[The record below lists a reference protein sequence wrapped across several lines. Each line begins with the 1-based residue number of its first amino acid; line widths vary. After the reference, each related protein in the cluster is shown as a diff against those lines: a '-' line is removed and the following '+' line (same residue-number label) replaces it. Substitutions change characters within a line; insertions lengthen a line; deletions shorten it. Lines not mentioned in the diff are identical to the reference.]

1 MSKFNPT
8 NFNWTVERNCSCELP
23 LICIRPIKFRNP
35 ILCINSAIDVNNF
48 ENFLKK
54 SPVKCS
60 QQISPISP
68 QNNFENCSTEQKLQ
82 TLFNTTTASP
92 LTFTQDNEYNSTTN
106 TIPLTFTQD
115 NEYNSTTTT
124 TPQSYTQYNF
134 SFWLV
139 YTLLGL
145 ILILQLLYWINI
157 ILRKIRRRH
166 ECKLIRKRTTQFH
179 EKTRGAP
186 TSNTPTTHRRG
197 DPIPTVSEMTPL
209 KIIAP
214 TLGEMKKTHVPD
226 NQRSGKRK
234 FDELITCTPPKH
246 NLSTNLSPPTAPI
259 VRTPPPVTSE
269 PPRPLT
275 PPDQISFD
283 KELQQF
289 YDSLMFATV
298 GLPSSNDN
306 VEKPIEEKTEEKE
319 IKEEIKKKKRTNE
332 KSKEKT
338 EKIPPEINPI
348 IEAQNAPLS
357 SSSSPPPIRITPV
370 KRKTEEVES
379 FKRRKEDAEET
390 SPPQKKDK
398 INLTKKPESE
408 EEKEQSTKAQ
418 KNEDDKIKEEEQK
431 KVMVNV
437 EEEKKDVD
445 KEKVGE
451 KKKEDNKEKVV
462 EKKKEKEE
470 PKKGEER
477 KKEEEDSKVKEKKKD
492 KKDEEQPVE
501 EKKKELPK
509 ENVLSVLGVG
519 KKEEEKPKGTTVL
532 STLGVGKKEEKP
544 KDTPAL
550 SAIGQG
556 KKEEKK
562 EVLRELSPYKEE
574 EPLPP
579 PPKKERKEDNSTK
592 DNSTQTTSV
601 LSALGLERKESWTQT
616 PSPLLET
623 IGLKPKEGK
632 KDLLF

>member
-214 TLGEMKKTHVPD
+214 TLGEMKKTHV
-226 NQRSGKRK
+226 
-234 FDELITCTPPKH
+234 
-246 NLSTNLSPPTAPI
+246 
-259 VRTPPPVTSE
+259 VTS
-269 PPRPLT
+269 
-275 PPDQISFD
+275 
-283 KELQQF
+283 
-289 YDSLMFATV
+289 V
-298 GLPSSNDN
+298 
-306 VEKPIEEKTEEKE
+306 
-319 IKEEIKKKKRTNE
+319 
-332 KSKEKT
+332 
-338 EKIPPEINPI
+338 
-348 IEAQNAPLS
+348 
-357 SSSSPPPIRITPV
+357 
-370 KRKTEEVES
+370 
-379 FKRRKEDAEET
+379 
-390 SPPQKKDK
+390 
-398 INLTKKPESE
+398 
-408 EEKEQSTKAQ
+408 
-418 KNEDDKIKEEEQK
+418 
-431 KVMVNV
+431 
-437 EEEKKDVD
+437 
-445 KEKVGE
+445 
-451 KKKEDNKEKVV
+451 
-462 EKKKEKEE
+462 
-470 PKKGEER
+470 
-477 KKEEEDSKVKEKKKD
+477 
-492 KKDEEQPVE
+492 
-501 EKKKELPK
+501 
-509 ENVLSVLGVG
+509 
-519 KKEEEKPKGTTVL
+519 
-532 STLGVGKKEEKP
+532 
-544 KDTPAL
+544 
-550 SAIGQG
+550 
-556 KKEEKK
+556 
-562 EVLRELSPYKEE
+562 
-574 EPLPP
+574 
-579 PPKKERKEDNSTK
+579 
-592 DNSTQTTSV
+592 
-601 LSALGLERKESWTQT
+601 
-616 PSPLLET
+616 
-623 IGLKPKEGK
+623 
-632 KDLLF
+632 